1 MIKKAEIYSQYEL
14 PVSQLTE
21 ITMDETYETAILV
34 DTLTFDNE

>member
-21 ITMDETYETAILV
+21 ITMDETYV
-34 DTLTFDNE
+34 S